1 MRLEKIIP
9 ADKLSEYESSIKSD
23 EHDEVAEQ
31 ETHLETE
38 QDSNEQAELDAE
50 MEYLKQIAGM

>member
-23 EHDEVAEQ
+23 EYDEVAEQ